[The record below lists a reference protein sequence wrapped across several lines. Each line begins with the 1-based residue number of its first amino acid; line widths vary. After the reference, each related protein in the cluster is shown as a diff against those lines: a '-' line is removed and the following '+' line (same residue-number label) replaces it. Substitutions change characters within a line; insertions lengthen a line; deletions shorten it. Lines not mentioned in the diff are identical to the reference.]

1 MVSFKLFAGTD
12 VGLRDNNEDN
22 FAVCPDLNKEAWIVP
37 ADNRQAIRL
46 GTKGCV
52 MVVADGMGGQNAGEV
67 ASAIAVATVQDMF
80 ASDHLSPE
88 VIAKPDAIKSFL
100 KKTVVAC
107 DVRIKKRTEKDAST
121 YGMGS
126 TIVIAWLLGK
136 KLYVAWLGDS
146 RAYSFVKGKG
156 IARLS
161 KDHSYVQQ
169 LVDAGTITEEE
180 AMNHP
185 NSNVI
190 TRSLGDF
197 SQKAKADVAE
207 YDVED
212 GEVILLCSDGLCGVC
227 RDEEIGGIIEE
238 ETGNLQTC
246 KEKLTA
252 AALQAGGSDNIT
264 IALLQVKI
272 RSGNP
277 PAQKS
282 KDEDASS
289 SRNAMSMSTWLAIVF
304 GLCMI
309 SALLYAGYSIIG
321 GVEEPPV
328 KRVEIWVDKNK
339 LKTGESTRYHIAIIG
354 DSFGHWDYDPTMVE
368 INEKDS
374 TIKVTKACLRDT
386 MVVIKVICKDP
397 ALVASTK
404 IQLKR
409 ALIEPTESQVSEP
422 SSDGNSVEDV
432 ENTGVQTPVNEQNTD
447 NQINN
452 SISPSYVKNPGEVTS
467 AGKNKNLT
475 P

>member
-282 KDEDASS
+282 KDKTASS

-321 GVEEPPV
+321 GAEEPPV
-328 KRVEIWVDKNK
+328 KRVEIWVDNDK

-354 DSFGHWDYDPTMVE
+354 DSLDHLDYDSTMME

-409 ALIEPTESQVSEP
+409 ALIEPKSEPSEP
-422 SSDGNSVEDV
+422 SSVGNPVE
-432 ENTGVQTPVNEQNTD
+432 EKATSKEQTLKKGQISD
-447 NQINN
+447 NNG
-452 SISPSYVKNPGEVTS
+452 SMGISSSKAEDQGGPTS
-467 AGKNKNLT
+467 AGKKTNNLT